1 MLTSFVHHHKL
12 TPSWQ
17 PIVIGIDIGGTAIKL
32 GRFDCTGQGLQFLT
46 IATPQPATPEA
57 ILDAIAAAIPT
68 IDPNQQAKSIGIGT
82 PGPTDVTGRIARL
95 AINLPEWVNVSV
107 ADRMEAEFKIPCTV
121 GNDGNCAALGEQWQ
135 GAGRHYQ
142 NIVMLTLG
150 TGVGGGIILNGQLFV
165 GHNGAAGELGSISFN
180 PDGHPCNSGNRGSL
194 EQQLCIGSIVRRSG
208 KDPDLLGQL
217 AKAGDPD
224 ALAFWECY
232 GRDLGIGLTTL
243 IYMLNPE
250 AIVIGGGISGSSE
263 FFFKSAMIEMQTRV
277 SAPSQGTQLLKAE
290 LGNQAGMYGAAK
302 FALQRVLEQI
312 P

>member
-17 PIVIGIDIGGTAIKL
+17 PIVIDIDIGGTAIKL

>member
-1 MLTSFVHHHKL
+1 MLTSLVPHHKL
-12 TPSWQ
+12 TPSAR

-32 GRFDCTGQGLQFLT
+32 GRFDHTGQGLQFLT
-46 IATPQPATPEA
+46 IATPQPATPDA
-57 ILDAIAAAIPT
+57 ILNAIVTVMST
-68 IDPNQQAKSIGIGT
+68 IDPKQQAISIGIGT

-95 AINLPEWVNVSV
+95 AINLPGWVNVPV
-107 ADRMEAEFKIPCTV
+107 ADRIEAEFKIPCTV

-135 GAGRHYQ
+135 GAGRDYQ

-150 TGVGGGIILNGQLFV
+150 TGVGGGIILNGQLFT

-208 KDPDLLGQL
+208 KDPALLGQL

-232 GRDLGIGLTTL
+232 GRDLGVGLTTL
-243 IYMLNPE
+243 IYVLNPE

-263 FFFKSAMIEMQTRV
+263 FFFKSAMIEMKTRV
-277 SAPSQGTQLLKAE
+277 SAQTQGTQLLKAE

-302 FALQRVLEQI
+302 LALQRVIEQI

>member
-1 MLTSFVHHHKL
+1 MLTSPIHHKSTL
-12 TPSWQ
+12 SGQ
-17 PIVIGIDIGGTAIKL
+17 PIVLGIDIGGTAIKL
-32 GRFDCTGQGLQFLT
+32 GRFDHTGQGLQFLT
-46 IATPQPATPEA
+46 IVTPQPATPDA
-57 ILDAIAAAIPT
+57 ILDAIVVAIPT
-68 IDPNQQAKSIGIGT
+68 VDPNQQAKSIGIGT

-95 AINLPEWVNVSV
+95 AINLPGWVNVPV
-107 ADRMEAEFKIPCTV
+107 ADRIEAEFKIPCTV

-180 PDGHPCNSGNRGSL
+180 PDGHPCNSGNQGSL
-194 EQQLCIGSIVRRSG
+194 EQQLCISSIVRQSG
-208 KDPDLLGQL
+208 KDPALLGQL
-217 AKAGDPD
+217 AKARDPE

-243 IYMLNPE
+243 IYVLNPE

-263 FFFKSAMIEMQTRV
+263 FFFKSAMTEMQMRV
-277 SAPSQGTQLLKAE
+277 SAPSKGTQLLKAE

-302 FALQRVLEQI
+302 LALRL
-312 P
+312 

>member
-12 TPSWQ
+12 TPSSQ
-17 PIVIGIDIGGTAIKL
+17 PIVLGIDIGGTAIKL
-32 GRFDCTGQGLQFLT
+32 GRFDHTGQGLQFLT
-46 IATPQPATPEA
+46 IATPQPATPDA
-57 ILDAIAAAIPT
+57 ILNTIVAAIPT

-95 AINLPEWVNVSV
+95 AINLPGWANVPV
-107 ADRMEAEFKIPCTV
+107 ADRMEAELKIPCTV

-150 TGVGGGIILNGQLFV
+150 TGVGGGIILNGQLFI

-180 PDGHPCNSGNRGSL
+180 PDGHSCNSGNHGSL

-208 KDPDLLGQL
+208 KDPALLGQL

-243 IYMLNPE
+243 IYVLNPE

-263 FFFKSAMIEMQTRV
+263 FFFKSAMLEIQTRV
-277 SAPSQGTQLLKAE
+277 STPSQGTQLLKAE

-302 FALQRVLEQI
+302 LALQRVLELI

>member
-12 TPSWQ
+12 TPSRQ

-32 GRFDCTGQGLQFLT
+32 GRFEHTGQGLQFLT
-46 IATPQPATPEA
+46 IATPQPATPDA
-57 ILDAIAAAIPT
+57 ILNAIAAAIPT
-68 IDPNQQAKSIGIGT
+68 IDPNQQAESIGIGT

-95 AINLPEWVNVSV
+95 AINLPGWANVPV

-150 TGVGGGIILNGQLFV
+150 TGVGGGIILNGQLFI

-180 PDGHPCNSGNRGSL
+180 PDGHPCNSGNHGSL

-208 KDPDLLGQL
+208 KNPALLGQL
-217 AKAGDPD
+217 AKAGDPE

-243 IYMLNPE
+243 IYVLNPE
-250 AIVIGGGISGSSE
+250 AIVVGGGISGSSE
-263 FFFKSAMIEMQTRV
+263 FFFKSAMIEMKTRV

-302 FALQRVLEQI
+302 LALQKVIEQI

>member
-12 TPSWQ
+12 TPSRP

-32 GRFDCTGQGLQFLT
+32 GRFDHTGQGLQFLT
-46 IATPQPATPEA
+46 IATPQPATPDA
-57 ILDAIAAAIPT
+57 ILNAIVAAIPT
-68 IDPNQQAKSIGIGT
+68 IDPNQHAQSIGIGT

-95 AINLPEWVNVSV
+95 AINLPGWVNVPV

-208 KDPDLLGQL
+208 KDPALLGQL

-232 GRDLGIGLTTL
+232 GQDLGIGLTTL
-243 IYMLNPE
+243 IYVLSPE

-263 FFFKSAMIEMQTRV
+263 FFFESAIIEMKTRV

-290 LGNQAGMYGAAK
+290 LGNQAGIYGAAK
-302 FALQRVLEQI
+302 LALQN
-312 P
+312 

>member
-1 MLTSFVHHHKL
+1 MPTSSIKHHKL

-32 GRFDCTGQGLQFLT
+32 GRFDHTGQGLQFLT
-46 IATPQPATPEA
+46 IATPQPAMPDA
-57 ILDAIAAAIPT
+57 ILDAIVAAIPT
-68 IDPNQQAKSIGIGT
+68 IDPNQHAKSIGIGT

-95 AINLPEWVNVSV
+95 AINLPGWINVPV
-107 ADRMEAEFKIPCTV
+107 ADRIEAEFKIPCTV

-150 TGVGGGIILNGQLFV
+150 TGVGGGIILNGQLFI

-180 PDGHPCNSGNRGSL
+180 PNGHPCNSGNHGSL
-194 EQQLCIGSIVRRSG
+194 EQQLCISSIMRRSG
-208 KDPDLLGQL
+208 KDPALLGQL

-243 IYMLNPE
+243 IYVLNPE

-263 FFFKSAMIEMQTRV
+263 FFFKSAMTEMQMRV
-277 SAPSQGTQLLKAE
+277 SHPSQGSQLLKAE

-302 FALQRVLEQI
+302 LGLQLLI
-312 P
+312 

>member
-263 FFFKSAMIEMQTRV
+263 FFLKSAMIEMQTRV